1 MAYFLIR
8 YLGQAGRLESMGAEA
23 ETKEQ
28 AMQNCGLPRQLI
40 DNVVPDHF
48 GGIKAALLEKKL
60 PLVEQALNLTAISSK
75 LQSGKTFA
83 KAVEE
88 SVDYKK
94 LGVSSQK
101 LEACA
106 APKDYL
112 ELLRFDDT
120 AILLADAGDK
130 AGRLPESLTR
140 AAHSIKDREATRKE
154 FGKAMMQGIL
164 YITLGFAFLIG
175 IPLFAGSTLHDFIT
189 VQRIPLTLNS
199 LSKVIM
205 ALYALYTGY
214 YMVIGGALVAIYLF
228 RDRIWD
234 MTKTLP
240 LLRFF
245 NERAKIKRAL
255 GFVESYQLLL
265 ASGYTN
271 PQCLRFLHQRSKGK
285 AHALYAQAIER
296 LEEGSAL
303 SGIFENDDWPAILH
317 QNLQGF
323 EQQSPSG
330 RDIVLSNLAGA
341 LKEYYLMF
349 SGRIS
354 QLCLM
359 AGMGFILFAI
369 MLFAVGFYMPLIS
382 LNQGLK

>member
-1 MAYFLIR
+1 MAYFLIK
-8 YLGQAGRLESMGAEA
+8 YLGQSGGLESMSAEA

-28 AMQNCGLPRQLI
+28 AMQNCGLPIQLI
-40 DNVVPDHF
+40 DSVVPDHL
-48 GGIKAALLEKKL
+48 GGIKAALLEKRL
-60 PLVEQALNLTAISSK
+60 PLVEQALNLSAISSK

-83 KAVEE
+83 KAVSE

-94 LGVSSQK
+94 LGVSAQK
-101 LEACA
+101 LDACA

-112 ELLRFDDT
+112 ETLRFDDT

-140 AAHSIKDREATRKE
+140 AAQSIKDREATRKE
-154 FGKAMMQGIL
+154 FGKAMMQGIM
-164 YITLGFAFLIG
+164 YITLGFLFLIG

-189 VQRIPLTLNS
+189 VQRIPLSLNN
-199 LSKVIM
+199 LSNVIM
-205 ALYALYTGY
+205 SLYALYTGY
-214 YMVIGGALVAIYLF
+214 YMVIIGALVMIYLF
-228 RDRIWD
+228 KSKIWD
-234 MTKTLP
+234 MSKNFP

-245 NERAKIKRAL
+245 NERNKIKRGL
-255 GFVESYQLLL
+255 DFVESYQLLL

-271 PQCLRFLHQRSKGK
+271 PQSLRFLHQRSKGR
-285 AHALYAQAIER
+285 AHALYASALDR
-296 LEEGSAL
+296 LEEGNAL
-303 SGIFENDDWPAILH
+303 SKVFENDEWPNILF

-323 EQQSPSG
+323 ENQSPSG
-330 RDIVLSNLAGA
+330 RDVVLSNLASA
-341 LKEYYLMF
+341 LKEYYLMY

-354 QLCLM
+354 RLCLM
-359 AGMGFILFAI
+359 TGMLFILVAI